1 MRKVFLAALFLS
13 VGGLSQAQDFPGY
26 RAGNYTGVNSVFFNP
41 ANIADSRY
49 RWDFNL
55 FSVSTFVGNNQAS
68 FNIDNVTKSFNVDSL
83 EEEVMGRHAGPST
96 GMVSVNLHG
105 PSLMFNAGKKASVA
119 LTTRARTIANIIDIE
134 GRLVRELSDQA
145 DDGQFPFA
153 INSGENMRV
162 SVNSWTEFGLS
173 YAQILSD
180 KGAHFLK
187 GGATLKYLA
196 GVANGYV
203 NIRNF
208 KGTLEENSATE
219 EVFLANSTGRLA
231 AGFGGV
237 RISDFEAGNY
247 TKLQSTGFGVDL
259 GFVYEFRPEHE
270 QYKRSTAAGDD
281 WRRDRNKYKAR
292 VGLALLDIGGI
303 KYDRDLE
310 RSGAYDLNITGG
322 ERLGLDELENVEIDD
337 YNTFFKERPQ
347 YFTPVAGSADAT
359 YKVSLPTTLQ
369 LNADYHL
376 RGGLYVNLES
386 QLPLT
391 TGKKTGYDPR
401 YYSSFTLTPRYE
413 GRGFGLYVP
422 VTHYAL
428 TDLSIGTSLRLG
440 PLFIG
445 SGSALTA
452 LFGNSKQADVHVGLR
467 FGGLQKDKVKKALKE
482 EQKAQKKEEKRRQ
495 KEAAKAPAEKGA

>member
-1 MRKVFLAALFLS
+1 MRKVFFAALLLS
-13 VGGLSQAQDFPGY
+13 VGALCEAQDFAGY
-26 RAGNYTGVNSVFFNP
+26 RAGNYTGVNGTFFNP

-68 FNIDNVTKSFNVDSL
+68 FNMENVTKSFNVDSL
-83 EEEVMGRHAGPST
+83 EEKVMGKNAGPST
-96 GMVSVNLHG
+96 GMVSVDLHG
-105 PSLMFNAGKKASVA
+105 PSLMFNVGKKASIA

-145 DDGQFPFA
+145 DEGQFPFS
-153 INSGENMRV
+153 INSRENMRV
-162 SVNSWTEFGLS
+162 AVNAWTEFGLS
-173 YAQILSD
+173 YARVIRDHDQ
-180 KGAHFLK
+180 HFLK

-203 NIRNF
+203 NIANF
-208 KGTLEENSATE
+208 KGTLEEDNTTE
-219 EVFLANSTGRLA
+219 EVFLANTTGRLA

-259 GFVYEFRPEHE
+259 GVVYEFRPGHE
-270 QYKRSTAAGDD
+270 QYKRSTASGED

-292 VGLALLDIGGI
+292 VGLALLDIGSI
-303 KYDRDLE
+303 RYDRDWQ
-310 RSGAYDLNITGG
+310 RSGAYDLDITGS
-322 ERLGLDELENVEIDD
+322 ERLSLDELEGVEIDD

-347 YFTPVAGSADAT
+347 YFKPVAGSTDAT
-359 YKVSLPTTLQ
+359 YKVGLPTTLQ
-369 LNADYHL
+369 LNVDYHL

-391 TGKKTGYDPR
+391 TGEKTGYDPR

-422 VTHYAL
+422 VTHNAL
-428 TDLSIGTSLRLG
+428 TSLNIGTSLRLG

-452 LFGNSKQADVHVGLR
+452 LFGHSKQADVHVGLR
-467 FGGLQKDKVKKALKE
+467 FGGLQKDKVKNERKE
-482 EQKAQKKEEKRRQ
+482 ERKAQKKEEKRQ
-495 KEAAKAPAEKGA
+495 EKEAAKTAATPGA